1 MKIFQINLFNN
12 YYLEDFR
19 ILNIDQI
26 MNIIR
31 NDLLENISLRHK
43 KVNH

>member
-31 NDLLENISLRHK
+31 NDLLKNISLRHK